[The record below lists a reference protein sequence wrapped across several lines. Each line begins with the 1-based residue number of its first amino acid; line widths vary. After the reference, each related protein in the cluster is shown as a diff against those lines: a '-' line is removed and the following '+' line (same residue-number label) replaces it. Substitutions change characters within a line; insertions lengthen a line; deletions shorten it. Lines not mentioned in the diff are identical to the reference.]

1 LYGISFHKKSRRKIQ
16 SSEEMTSAGVEA
28 ERNINDATLSRMH
41 GKDPVNWP
49 MRLHM
54 ADGDLDSW
62 AFRTSS
68 VV

>member
-1 LYGISFHKKSRRKIQ
+1 LYGLSFHKKNRRKIQ
-16 SSEEMTSAGVEA
+16 SSVEMTSAGVEA
-28 ERNINDATLSRMH
+28 ERSINDVTLSRMH

-49 MRLHM
+49 TRLLT